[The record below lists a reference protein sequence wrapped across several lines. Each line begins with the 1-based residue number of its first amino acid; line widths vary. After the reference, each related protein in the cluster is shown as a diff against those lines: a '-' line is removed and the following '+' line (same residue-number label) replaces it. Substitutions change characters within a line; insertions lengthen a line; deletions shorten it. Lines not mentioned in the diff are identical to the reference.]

1 MPYDYSNKRIVALD
15 KTAIA
20 NLAKDFAKLV
30 IQYFDPIEIIL
41 YGSHAKG
48 TANEESDI
56 DIAVVVPEVKG
67 DFLDQATLLFKL
79 CHSVDDRLEPVLIVE
94 SHDDSGFLEE
104 VRKTGY
110 RIYPHA

>member
-56 DIAVVVPEVKG
+56 DIAYVYASAKTKKE
-67 DFLDQATLLFKL
+67 LFRFDVTAKD
-79 CHSVDDRLEPVLIVE
+79 CIS
-94 SHDDSGFLEE
+94 
-104 VRKTGY
+104 TWTQN
-110 RIYPHA
+110 